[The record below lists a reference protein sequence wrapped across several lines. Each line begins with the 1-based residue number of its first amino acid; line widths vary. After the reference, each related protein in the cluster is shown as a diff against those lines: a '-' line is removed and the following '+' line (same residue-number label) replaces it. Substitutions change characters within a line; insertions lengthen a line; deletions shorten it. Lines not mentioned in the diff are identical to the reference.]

1 MSPATS
7 AHLHV
12 AALSAGG
19 GLVVV
24 AFLRRLKICVLLL
37 LLLVRMMVHLI
48 ALVCVLVLYQLKE
61 NVFLTAHARL
71 LSVRLAAFGR
81 ARGELLTSAAV
92 FIHVVEQERVVG
104 HLAALRRASAA
115 YHRICIIADAN

>member
-1 MSPATS
+1 M
-7 AHLHV
+7 

-19 GLVVV
+19 GLVV
-24 AFLRRLKICVLLL
+24 AFMRRLKICVLLL

-48 ALVCVLVLYQLKE
+48 ALVCVLVLYQLKKD
-61 NVFLTAHARL
+61 VFLTADTRL
-71 LSVRLAAFGR
+71 LSVRLTALGR

-115 YHRICIIADAN
+115 HHRICIVTDAY